1 MTTPGSNPS
10 LAGKVLHTVGS
21 ATHTCAPR
29 LGQQQTPHILCY
41 SHVCASLAV
50 DSRRGGARCRRGVAP
65 RDSPLRPRR
74 HPLALLRGRRAARA
88 QRGAGRTAAPLARRG
103 RPDQGRH
110 ALRLALRLAPGEPG
124 GHSGAIGVPA
134 APRRGAA
141 AWWHIGGATKA
152 QRGGAAWWRGGVG
165 LGPPLGQAVAY
176 AVSYAV
182 AAYPQKERACAAAAH
197 GRGDRFDRS
206 GQVCTRV
213 LPRVK
218 LC

>member
-152 QRGGAAWWRGGVG
+152 QPRRSVVARRGRPRAAPRTSRRVRRVVRRCGVSAKGACVR
-165 LGPPLGQAVAY
+165 
-176 AVSYAV
+176 SR
-182 AAYPQKERACAAAAH
+182 RA
-197 GRGDRFDRS
+197 RS
-206 GQVCTRV
+206 RRQVRQVWARV
-213 LPRVK
+213 Y
-218 LC
+218 